1 MSAASRVCYRLLP
14 YLKQSRGSL
23 KVPPQWRPL
32 SRGEGGRLRHLCTG
46 SAVFQSSENESGKK
60 ATTPTTTTSKPTFAS
75 LFRNSPLV
83 QLGPP
88 EGKVVVG
95 TVVDVVGDDLY
106 IDFGFKFTAVCRRPK
121 VNAGNYVQGS
131 TVKVRINDLELSD
144 RFLGSTQDM
153 TLLEADVTLLG
164 LVSSPVP
171 ASSSSS
177 SPKSASEAS

>member
-32 SRGEGGRLRHLCTG
+32 SQVGGGGHLRQLCTG
-46 SAVFQSSENESGKK
+46 SAVFQSLENESGKQ
-60 ATTPTTTTSKPTFAS
+60 ATTPTTTTTPSKPTFAS

-121 VNAGNYVQGS
+121 MNAG
-131 TVKVRINDLELSD
+131 
-144 RFLGSTQDM
+144 
-153 TLLEADVTLLG
+153 
-164 LVSSPVP
+164 
-171 ASSSSS
+171 
-177 SPKSASEAS
+177 